1 MSQGEH
7 FSMERPAMNIA
18 KTKQESGYFMAI
30 IAQLFLSDSADL
42 NRILGEL
49 EDKEEY
55 EFCSGFKEAME
66 SVQMLIISITSEAFE
81 AEGLGEDD
89 DVTQLSEATLM
100 SMHQTIR
107 LNLVRALIEGML

>member
-7 FSMERPAMNIA
+7 FNIDRPAMKIA

-30 IAQLFLSDSADL
+30 IAQLFLSDSSDL
-42 NRILGEL
+42 TRILSEL

-66 SVQMLIISITSEAFE
+66 SVQMLIINITSEAFE
-81 AEGLGEDD
+81 SEGLGEDD
-89 DVTQLSEATLM
+89 DATQLSEQTLM

-107 LNLVRALIEGML
+107 LNLVRALIEGVL